1 MNGHLPHD
9 PAQRGVP
16 SRHPEQFDD
25 RRPEGAAD
33 ASARRPPGRWRPSP
47 WLQASAVLQASALG
61 LTALRP
67 HWWPW
72 TAGAVLASHLQL
84 TASGL
89 WPRSRSLG
97 SNWTRLPAAAA
108 ARGEVAITIDDGPDP
123 EVTPRVLELLAQQRA
138 RATFFCIGERALR
151 HAPHVRACAAA
162 GHGIENHS
170 HRHRYTF
177 SLLGPGGLRREIERA
192 QDALACISGTPP
204 RFFRAPAG
212 LRSPLLDPV
221 LQRLGLQLASWTR
234 RGFDTVDADADA
246 VLARLTRRLRAGD
259 ILLLHDG
266 HAARGRAGTPVVLEV
281 LPRLLQQL
289 AQRSL
294 KPVTLAEALR

>member
-1 MNGHLPHD
+1 MSGLLPPD
-9 PAQRGVP
+9 PDTDAGANAPRG
-16 SRHPEQFDD
+16 
-25 RRPEGAAD
+25 
-33 ASARRPPGRWRPSP
+33 PGRWRPSR
-47 WLQASAVLQASALG
+47 WLQASAALQAGALG

-67 HWWPW
+67 QWWPW
-72 TAGAVLASHLQL
+72 TAGAILASHLQL

-89 WPRSRSLG
+89 WPRSRCLG

-123 EVTPRVLELLAQQRA
+123 DVTPQVLALLAQHRA
-138 RATFFCIGERALR
+138 RATFFCIGERAL
-151 HAPHVRACAAA
+151 HFAPCVRACAEA

-170 HRHRYTF
+170 HRHLLAF

-192 QDALACISGTPP
+192 QQVLAGISGTPP

-221 LQRLGLQLASWTR
+221 LQRLGLQLTSWTR
-234 RGFDTVDADADA
+234 RGFDTVNADADA

-266 HAARGRAGTPVVLEV
+266 HAARDRAGTPVALAV
-281 LPRLLQQL
+281 LPRLLQLL

-294 KPVTLAEALR
+294 RPVTLAEALR